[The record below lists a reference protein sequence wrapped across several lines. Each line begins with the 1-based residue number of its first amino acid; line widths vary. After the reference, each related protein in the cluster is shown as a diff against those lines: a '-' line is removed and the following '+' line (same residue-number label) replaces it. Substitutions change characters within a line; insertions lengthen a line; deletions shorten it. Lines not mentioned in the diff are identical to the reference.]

1 MGKAQIR
8 LLIKIFIQDIIKMV
22 SQMDMGLIDGYL
34 VRFMLVSLQL
44 EWKMV
49 TANGKK
55 MKKIKKVINILEN
68 IKMIKNM
75 GKELF
80 NGKVEMF
87 IKGLMKMI

>member
-1 MGKAQIR
+1 
-8 LLIKIFIQDIIKMV
+8 
-22 SQMDMGLIDGYL
+22 
-34 VRFMLVSLQL
+34 
-44 EWKMV
+44 MV

>member
-1 MGKAQIR
+1 MGKAQIH

-22 SQMDMGLIDGYL
+22 SQMDMDLIDGYL
-34 VRFMLVSLQL
+34 VPYTLVNLLL

-49 TANGKK
+49 TVNGKK
-55 MKKIKKVINILEN
+55 MKKIRKVTNIREN

-75 GKELF
+75 DKVLF

-87 IKGLMKMI
+87 IKAPMKMI